1 LYYTLS
7 LCQQKEIIM
16 TTKEILI
23 ENRES
28 VISSIKW
35 IFKVWKSEDVKV
47 KMIEFL
53 AFCEENMN
61 AEEFAKSKRI
71 KTDLKNMVSKMAS
84 AQEKASNLKRYGTER
99 PKLADIM
106 AFGAELHEQA
116 GEVWNPM
123 LKDWVKNEGFN
134 PTMRKY

>member
-1 LYYTLS
+1 MKTA
-7 LCQQKEIIM
+7 
-16 TTKEILI
+16 KEILT

-28 VISSIKW
+28 VISSVKW
-35 IFKVWKSEDVKV
+35 IFKVWKSEDVKS

-61 AEEFAKSKRI
+61 AEEFSKSKRI
-71 KTDLKNMVSKMAS
+71 KTDLKFLVAKMS
-84 AQEKASNLKRYGTER
+84 SQQEKIANLKRYGTER

-123 LKDWVKNEGFN
+123 LKDWVKEKNAFSS
-134 PTMRKY
+134 MSK

>member
-1 LYYTLS
+1 MF
-7 LCQQKEIIM
+7 QQKEIIM
-16 TTKEILI
+16 TTKEILT

-35 IFKVWKSEDVKV
+35 IFKVWKAEDVKV

-61 AEEFAKSKRI
+61 AEEMSKSKRV
-71 KTDLKNMVSKMAS
+71 KTDLKVLVSKMAS
-84 AQEKASNLKRYGTER
+84 AQEKAANLKRYGTER

-106 AFGAELHEQA
+106 AFGAELHEQK

>member
-1 LYYTLS
+1 
-7 LCQQKEIIM
+7 M
-16 TTKEILI
+16 TTKEILT
-23 ENRES
+23 ENRDS

-35 IFKVWKSEDVKV
+35 IFKVWKTEDVKI

-53 AFCEENMN
+53 SFCEENMDL
-61 AEEFAKSKRI
+61 EKITKSKRI
-71 KTDLKNMVSKMAS
+71 KTDLKMMVLRMAS
-84 AQEKASNLKRYGTER
+84 AQEKLANLKRYGTER

-106 AFGAELHEQA
+106 AFGAELREQK

-134 PTMRKY
+134 PTMKKY